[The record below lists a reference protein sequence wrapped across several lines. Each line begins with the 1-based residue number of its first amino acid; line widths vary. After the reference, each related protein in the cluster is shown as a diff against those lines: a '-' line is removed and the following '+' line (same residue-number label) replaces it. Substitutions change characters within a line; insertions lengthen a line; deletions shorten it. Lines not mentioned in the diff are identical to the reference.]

1 MLQHTH
7 THTHTHSHIHTFSF
21 SRVFAFVCVRKL
33 SGRISYGSSGR
44 RLSVGVA
51 RGEEERVMGGEG
63 CGGIGVVGDI
73 AVDVNVLPRTL
84 GHGQTDSSSQTVF
97 TNYLTRCWAPTRQG
111 REERNEKREGEGEW
125 EERQRLVC
133 NLGTV
138 DTF

>member
-1 MLQHTH
+1 
-7 THTHTHSHIHTFSF
+7 
-21 SRVFAFVCVRKL
+21 
-33 SGRISYGSSGR
+33 
-44 RLSVGVA
+44 
-51 RGEEERVMGGEG
+51 MGGEG

-111 REERNEKREGEGEW
+111 REKRNEKREREGEG